1 MLLQQMPQLLAQY
14 VKSGDVRVL
23 AVSSSERLSGELT
36 EVPTFKEEGIDAE
49 FTIWRG
55 IFGPKE
61 MSDNSF

>member
-1 MLLQQMPQLLAQY
+1 M
-14 VKSGDVRVL
+14 KSGDVRVL
-23 AVSSSERLSGELT
+23 AVSSSERLRGELT

-61 MSDNSF
+61 MSDDGL